1 MNRPVLSERQQRMLD
16 VLRQYIREHGYPPS
30 VRELG
35 ELVGLSSTSTVHGHL
50 EALERKGY
58 IRRDPTKSRTID
70 ILDGTARLGPAEVP
84 VLGSV
89 AAGLPILAVQQAEE
103 FLPVAPAFG
112 PAEGLFFLRVK
123 GESMIEAGILD
134 GDLVLC
140 RRQQNATNGD
150 IVVAM
155 VTDGGEAEATL
166 KRFYRERGYI
176 RLQPENSRMAPI
188 LVPDCTILGK
198 MVGLVRRM

>member
-1 MNRPVLSERQQRMLD
+1 LNRPSLSDRQQKVLE
-16 VLRQYIREHGYPPS
+16 VLRQYVRDHGYPPS
-30 VRELG
+30 VRDLG
-35 ELVGLSSTSTVHGHL
+35 ERLGLSSTSTVHGHL

-70 ILDGTARLGPAEVP
+70 ILDEEGHGLPAQVP

-89 AAGLPILAVQQAEE
+89 AAGQPMLAVQNAEE
-103 FLPVAPAFG
+103 FLPVAPTFG
-112 PAEGLFFLRVK
+112 PADGLFFLRVK
-123 GESMIEAGILD
+123 GDSMMEAGILD

-140 RRQQNATNGD
+140 RRQQNAVNGD

-166 KRFYRERGYI
+166 KRFYREHGHI
-176 RLQPENSRMAPI
+176 RLQPENSRLAPI
-188 LVPDCTILGK
+188 FVRDCAILGK